1 MTVYELAT
9 SIPPEQRRMMTDAG
23 ILNASTERYI
33 AIFEKF
39 AEFRASGLS
48 KMESY
53 AEVSHSCFT
62 CEENV
67 RKIIKRMEKKVQPD
81 CMG

>member
-9 SIPPEQRRMMTDAG
+9 SIPLERRKMMTDAG
-23 ILNASTERYI
+23 ILNASAERYI
-33 AIFEKF
+33 SIYEKF
-39 AEFRASGLS
+39 LQLQARGVS

-53 AEVSHSCFT
+53 AEVSRECFT

-67 RKIIKRMEKKVQPD
+67 RKVIQKMQKEV
-81 CMG
+81 